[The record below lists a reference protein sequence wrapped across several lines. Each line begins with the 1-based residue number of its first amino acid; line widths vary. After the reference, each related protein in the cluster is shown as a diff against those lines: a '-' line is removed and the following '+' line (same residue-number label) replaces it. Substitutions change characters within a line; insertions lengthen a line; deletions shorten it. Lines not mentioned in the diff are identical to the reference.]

1 MTLDDFEIFVLDF
14 DGVLTNDRVYVDSNG
29 VESVVCNRRD
39 GLAFDVL
46 RKLKK
51 KVFILS
57 TEKNNVVAVRAAK
70 LKVPA
75 IYGVG
80 NKSERLIELFN
91 ELGVSGDK
99 ACYLGNDLN
108 DLYAMNLCSLKVAPN
123 DAHPTVKNIA
133 DIIVASNGG
142 DGVLRELME
151 IHFKLN
157 FVEVLYG

>member
-1 MTLDDFEIFVLDF
+1 MTLDDFEIFILDF
-14 DGVLTNDRVYVDSNG
+14 DGVLTNDRVFIDSNG

-51 KVFILS
+51 KVYILS
-57 TEKNNVVAVRAAK
+57 TEKNNVVAARATK

-75 IYGVG
+75 IYGVA
-80 NKSERLIELFN
+80 NKSDRLIELFE

-108 DLYAMNLCSLKVAPN
+108 DLRAMDLCLLKVAPN
-123 DAHPTVKNIA
+123 DAHPLVKNIA
-133 DIIVASNGG
+133 DIIVTSNGG
-142 DGVLRELME
+142 EGVLRELME

-157 FVEVLYG
+157 FVDILYG